1 MDSDKVKIEMDG
13 AEIFALHEFLD
24 SKNIDKFISKV
35 TDQNIGEIASNALH
49 EISHE
54 FINGENSDEITNF
67 RNLFYSIEIDLTE
80 IQISELLRFIKKVSI
95 DDVHSWGFK
104 IRISKEITNALW
116 CIKDGLN
123 RYIYKNSTR
132 HDKE

>member
-13 AEIFALHEFLD
+13 AEIFALQEFLD
-24 SKNIDKFISKV
+24 SKNIEEFISKV
-35 TDQNIGEIASNALH
+35 IAQNTGEIASNALH
-49 EISHE
+49 EICHE
-54 FINGENSDEITNF
+54 FMNGENSDEITNF
-67 RNLFYSIEIDLTE
+67 PNLFYSAEIDLTE
-80 IQISELLRFIKKVSI
+80 TQISELLRFIKKVSI
-95 DDVHSWGFK
+95 DDVHLWGFK

-123 RYIYKNSTR
+123 RYIYRNSNR